1 MVSFSCEGCGD
12 VLTKKKLDGHRNQCW
27 NASYTCID
35 CMKHFQGTSYKAHT
49 SCMSEAQKY
58 QGKLYKEK
66 KKGPQPNGPRQNANN
81 SQALVPT
88 KAPIEEV
95 PAVLDVPPAAPS
107 PPPAVNVFDFLV
119 TDDTPTAPRI
129 SSGATADE
137 TRMIEDGQGLTTSNT
152 TTTTQNTPGPS
163 SSEQD
168 RRYEDDGY
176 YYGHAP
182 IRPGLDRVDSWD
194 LEPPPSPPPKYG
206 APYTP
211 ANKWDHHRREPQEQT
226 TAKSSKSDK
235 KRKRQ
240 HLEDGHAEDTTM
252 VDAPPMLHTGLTG
265 GLNKML
271 SVPGDNG
278 AAFPSPDSSG
288 DAADD
293 SNDAPSPS
301 ASSPIKRKKHSS
313 GASAKETRKDK
324 EKDAKKS
331 KKSKHHDA
339 SADTTTTQRRGRE
352 IVRVRRRRASSSSP
366 EHAARKTTKA
376 IEYHPPQD
384 DAGAVV
390 KYDKNAAASSTGNAR
405 ADLFFGLVTKGPDS
419 ERGVSLNKALKRY
432 FKEKEGASSRA
443 DEEKELWKA
452 LRLRRNDR
460 GEIVLFAEA

>member
-66 KKGPQPNGPRQNANN
+66 KPKGQQNGNHNN
-81 SQALVPT
+81 SQALVKTPAAVEQ
-88 KAPIEEV
+88 APAIV
-95 PAVLDVPPAAPS
+95 DVPPAAPS

-119 TDDTPTAPRI
+119 ADDTPTAPRI
-129 SSGATADE
+129 SHQGATADE
-137 TRMIEDGQGLTTSNT
+137 TRMIEDGQDATTSN

-168 RRYEDDGY
+168 RR
-176 YYGHAP
+176 
-182 IRPGLDRVDSWD
+182 
-194 LEPPPSPPPKYG
+194 
-206 APYTP
+206 
-211 ANKWDHHRREPQEQT
+211 EPQEQS

-240 HLEDGHAEDTTM
+240 HDDATAEDTTM
-252 VDAPPMLHTGLTG
+252 IDAPPMLHTGLTG
-265 GLNKML
+265 GLNKMTTAA
-271 SVPGDNG
+271 GD

-288 DAADD
+288 EAADD

-301 ASSPIKRKKHSS
+301 ASSPIKRKKHSA
-313 GASAKETRKDK
+313 ASSTKEHSRKD
-324 EKDAKKS
+324 KDAKKS
-331 KKSKHHDA
+331 KKSKHDNA
-339 SADTTTTQRRGRE
+339 TTERRGRE

-366 EHAARKTTKA
+366 ETRKPKA
-376 IEYHPPQD
+376 IEFPQQD
-384 DAGAVV
+384 DSGAVV
-390 KYDKNAAASSTGNAR
+390 KYDKHAAAIAPSGNAR
-405 ADLFFGLVTKGPDS
+405 ADLFFSLVNKGPDS
-419 ERGVSLNKALKRY
+419 EKGVSLNKALKRY
-432 FKEKEGASSRA
+432 FKEQGAASSKA

-460 GEIVLFAEA
+460 GEVVLFADA

>member
-66 KKGPQPNGPRQNANN
+66 KKGPQPRQNNANN

-107 PPPAVNVFDFLV
+107 PPPAVN
-119 TDDTPTAPRI
+119 
-129 SSGATADE
+129 
-137 TRMIEDGQGLTTSNT
+137 GLTTTNT

-163 SSEQD
+163 GSE
-168 RRYEDDGY
+168 
-176 YYGHAP
+176 
-182 IRPGLDRVDSWD
+182 LD
-194 LEPPPSPPPKYG
+194 
-206 APYTP
+206 
-211 ANKWDHHRREPQEQT
+211 RREPQEQT

-240 HLEDGHAEDTTM
+240 HLEDAHAEDTTM

-271 SVPGDNG
+271 SAPGDG

-293 SNDAPSPS
+293 SNDAPFPS

-313 GASAKETRKDK
+313 NASSTKEGRKDK
-324 EKDAKKS
+324 DKDAKKS

-339 SADTTTTQRRGRE
+339 SADTTTQRRGRE

-366 EHAARKTTKA
+366 EHAARKAAKA
-376 IEYHPPQD
+376 IEYHPQD
-384 DAGAVV
+384 DAAGAVV
-390 KYDKNAAASSTGNAR
+390 KYDKNGASTGNAR

-432 FKEKEGASSRA
+432 FKEKEGALSRA
-443 DEEKELWKA
+443 EEEKELWKA
-452 LRLRRNDR
+452 LRLRKNDR
-460 GEIVLFAEA
+460 GEIVLFADA

>member
-66 KKGPQPNGPRQNANN
+66 KPKGQQNGNHNN
-81 SQALVPT
+81 SQALVKTPAAVEQ
-88 KAPIEEV
+88 APAIV
-95 PAVLDVPPAAPS
+95 DVPPAAPS

-119 TDDTPTAPRI
+119 ADDTPTAPRI
-129 SSGATADE
+129 SHQGATADE
-137 TRMIEDGQGLTTSNT
+137 TRMIEDGQDATTSN

-168 RRYEDDGY
+168 RRYEEDGHHHF
-176 YYGHAP
+176 G
-182 IRPGLDRVDSWD
+182 RPGLDRFDSWD
-194 LEPPPSPPPKYG
+194 LEPTLHKHQTR

-211 ANKWDHHRREPQEQT
+211 ANKWDHHRREPQEQS

-240 HLEDGHAEDTTM
+240 HDDATAEDTTM
-252 VDAPPMLHTGLTG
+252 IDAPPMLHTGLTG
-265 GLNKML
+265 GLNKMTTAA
-271 SVPGDNG
+271 GD

-288 DAADD
+288 EAADD

-301 ASSPIKRKKHSS
+301 ASSPIKRKKHSA
-313 GASAKETRKDK
+313 ASSTKEHSRRD
-324 EKDAKKS
+324 KDAKKS
-331 KKSKHHDA
+331 KKSKHDNA
-339 SADTTTTQRRGRE
+339 TTERRGRE

-366 EHAARKTTKA
+366 ETRKPKA
-376 IEYHPPQD
+376 IEFPQQD
-384 DAGAVV
+384 DSGAVV
-390 KYDKNAAASSTGNAR
+390 KYDKHAAAIAPSGNAR
-405 ADLFFGLVTKGPDS
+405 ADLFFSLVNKGPDS
-419 ERGVSLNKALKRY
+419 EKGVSLNKALKRY
-432 FKEKEGASSRA
+432 FKEQGAASSKA

-460 GEIVLFAEA
+460 GEVVLFADA

>member
-66 KKGPQPNGPRQNANN
+66 KKGPQPRQNNANN

-129 SSGATADE
+129 STGPTADE
-137 TRMIEDGQGLTTSNT
+137 TRMIEDGQGLTTTNT

-163 SSEQD
+163 GSEQD
-168 RRYEDDGY
+168 RRYEEDGY
-176 YYGHAP
+176 LYSHAP
-182 IRPGLDRVDSWD
+182 VRPGLDRFDSWD
-194 LEPPPSPPPKYG
+194 LEPPPRYG

-240 HLEDGHAEDTTM
+240 HLEDAHAEDTTM

-271 SVPGDNG
+271 SAPGDG

-313 GASAKETRKDK
+313 NASSTKEGRKDK
-324 EKDAKKS
+324 DKDAKKS

-339 SADTTTTQRRGRE
+339 AADTTTQRRGRE

-366 EHAARKTTKA
+366 EHAARKATKA
-376 IEYHPPQD
+376 IEYHPQD
-384 DAGAVV
+384 DAAGAVV
-390 KYDKNAAASSTGNAR
+390 KYDKNGASTGNAR

-443 DEEKELWKA
+443 EEEKELWKA
-452 LRLRRNDR
+452 LRLRKNDR
-460 GEIVLFAEA
+460 GEIVLFADA